1 MPPET
6 ENPKPNEVGT
16 TGGEAVLVAEV
27 VPETAQ
33 NEPKIDGSPTSESGQ
48 MGVIDPIVSIPLAE
62 TSVGDGVLSEPI
74 LAEVEAVTSAQTPVL
89 QAVTPE
95 PRSGE
100 NTHPPAGGVIVPP
113 VAVVVSPE
121 ENKKS
126 FALSLL
132 AQARE
137 KLQWRK
143 RKKLNRILAEITK
156 KRKITNDE
164 VEKLLHISDKTAE
177 RYLSQLVK
185 EQKIKTNGLKG
196 KALRYLPKL

>member
-6 ENPKPNEVGT
+6 QNPKTDEVGT
-16 TGGEAVLVAEV
+16 TNGEAVLVAESV
-27 VPETAQ
+27 SETAQ
-33 NEPKIDGSPTSESGQ
+33 NEPKIAESPTGESGQ
-48 MGVIDPIVSIPLAE
+48 IGVIAPIVSVE
-62 TSVGDGVLSEPI
+62 TSTGEGVASEPI
-74 LAEVEAVTSAQTPVL
+74 SAQAEAVAGAQAPVS

-100 NTHPPAGGVIVPP
+100 NTAGVIVPP
-113 VAVVVSPE
+113 VAVVVSPQ

-137 KLQWRK
+137 KLQFRK
-143 RKKLNRILAEITK
+143 RKKLDRILVEIGK
-156 KRKITNDE
+156 KGKITNDD

-185 EQKIKTNGLKG
+185 EQKIKTNGKKG
-196 KALRYLPKL
+196 KAIEYLAN

>member
-6 ENPKPNEVGT
+6 QNLKPDEVGT
-16 TGGEAVLVAEV
+16 TDGEAVHVAES

-33 NEPKIDGSPTSESGQ
+33 NEPKIAESPTGESGQ
-48 MGVIDPIVSIPLAE
+48 LGGIDPIVSVE
-62 TSVGDGVLSEPI
+62 TSTGEAKPAEPI
-74 LAEVEAVTSAQTPVL
+74 SAQAEAVTGATAPSS

-100 NTHPPAGGVIVPP
+100 NTVGVIVPP
-113 VAVVVSPE
+113 VAVIVSPQ

-132 AQARE
+132 AKARE
-137 KLQWRK
+137 KLQFRK
-143 RKKLNRILAEITK
+143 RKKLDRILAEIEK
-156 KRKITNDE
+156 KGKITNDD

-177 RYLSQLVK
+177 RYLLQLVK
-185 EQKIKTNGLKG
+185 ESKIKTNRQKG
-196 KALRYLPKL
+196 KAVEYLAN

>member
-6 ENPKPNEVGT
+6 ETPKTDEDGT
-16 TGGEAVLVAEV
+16 TNGEAVSVAES
-27 VPETAQ
+27 VPESAQ
-33 NEPKIDGSPTSESGQ
+33 NEPKTVESPTGESGQ
-48 MGVIDPIVSIPLAE
+48 LGGIDPIVSVE
-62 TSVGDGVLSEPI
+62 TSTGEAKPDETI
-74 LAEVEAVTSAQTPVL
+74 TAQAESVASASAPSS

-100 NTHPPAGGVIVPP
+100 NTAGVIIPP
-113 VAVVVSPE
+113 VVVVVSPE

-137 KLQWRK
+137 KLQFRK
-143 RKKLNRILAEITK
+143 RKKLDRILAEITK
-156 KRKITNDE
+156 KGKITNDE

-185 EQKIKTNGLKG
+185 EQKIKTNGKKG
-196 KALRYLPKL
+196 KAIEYLAN

>member
-6 ENPKPNEVGT
+6 QNSKTDEVGT
-16 TGGEAVLVAEV
+16 TDGEAVSVAESV
-27 VPETAQ
+27 TETAQ
-33 NEPKIDGSPTSESGQ
+33 NEPKTGESPIGESGQ
-48 MGVIDPIVSIPLAE
+48 LGGIDPIGSME
-62 TSVGDGVLSEPI
+62 TSTDEAKPAEP
-74 LAEVEAVTSAQTPVL
+74 TSAQAEVVTGAQAPVS

-100 NTHPPAGGVIVPP
+100 NTAGVIVPP
-113 VAVVVSPE
+113 VAVVVSPQ

-132 AQARE
+132 AKARE
-137 KLQWRK
+137 KLQFRK
-143 RKKLNRILAEITK
+143 RKKLDRILVEIGK
-156 KRKITNDE
+156 KGKITNDE

-185 EQKIKTNGLKG
+185 EQKIKTNGQKG
-196 KALRYLPKL
+196 KALLYLAN

>member
-6 ENPKPNEVGT
+6 ENPKTDEVGT
-16 TGGEAVLVAEV
+16 TNGEAVQVAER

-33 NEPKIDGSPTSESGQ
+33 NEPKTAESPTDESGQ
-48 MGVIDPIVSIPLAE
+48 FPLIDPIVSVE
-62 TSVGDGVLSEPI
+62 TFTGEAKPAEPI
-74 LAEVEAVTSAQTPVL
+74 SAQAEAVTGAQATVS

-100 NTHPPAGGVIVPP
+100 NTAGVIIPP
-113 VAVVVSPE
+113 LAAAISPQ
-121 ENKKS
+121 ENKRS

-132 AQARE
+132 ARARE
-137 KLQWRK
+137 KLQFRK
-143 RKKLNRILAEITK
+143 RKKLDRILVEIGK
-156 KRKITNDE
+156 KGKITNDE

-185 EQKIKTNGLKG
+185 EQKIKANGQKG
-196 KALRYLPKL
+196 KALLYLAN

>member
-6 ENPKPNEVGT
+6 ENLKSDEVGT
-16 TGGEAVLVAEV
+16 TNGEAVSVAES

-33 NEPKIDGSPTSESGQ
+33 NEPKITESPTGESGQ
-48 MGVIDPIVSIPLAE
+48 IGVIDPIVSVETSTGEAKPAE
-62 TSVGDGVLSEPI
+62 TIS
-74 LAEVEAVTSAQTPVL
+74 AQVEAVTGAQAPVS

-95 PRSGE
+95 PRSAE
-100 NTHPPAGGVIVPP
+100 NTAGVIIPP
-113 VAVVVSPE
+113 VAVAVSPQ

-137 KLQWRK
+137 KLQFRK
-143 RKKLNRILAEITK
+143 RKKLDRILAEVTK
-156 KRKITNDE
+156 KGKITNDE

-177 RYLSQLVK
+177 RYLSQLIK
-185 EQKIKTNGLKG
+185 EQKIKTNGQKG
-196 KALRYLPKL
+196 KAIEYLAN

>member
-1 MPPET
+1 MAEPET
-6 ENPKPNEVGT
+6 TKTDEVGT
-16 TGGEAVLVAEV
+16 TDGEAVQVAES
-27 VPETAQ
+27 VPELAQ
-33 NEPKIDGSPTSESGQ
+33 NEPKTAESPTGESGQ
-48 MGVIDPIVSIPLAE
+48 LGVIDPIVSVE
-62 TSVGDGVLSEPI
+62 TSTGEAKP
-74 LAEVEAVTSAQTPVL
+74 AELISAQAEAVTGATAPSS

-100 NTHPPAGGVIVPP
+100 NTAGVIVPP
-113 VAVVVSPE
+113 VAIVVSPQ

-137 KLQWRK
+137 KLQF
-143 RKKLNRILAEITK
+143 RKKKKLDRILVEVTK
-156 KRKITNDE
+156 KGKITNDE

-196 KALRYLPKL
+196 KALLYLAN

>member
-1 MPPET
+1 MPSET
-6 ENPKPNEVGT
+6 ENTKTDEVGT
-16 TGGEAVLVAEV
+16 TEGEAVSVAES

-33 NEPKIDGSPTSESGQ
+33 NELKIAESPTGESGQ
-48 MGVIDPIVSIPLAE
+48 LGGIDPIVSVETSTGEAKPAE
-62 TSVGDGVLSEPI
+62 TI
-74 LAEVEAVTSAQTPVL
+74 SAQAETVESATAPIS

-100 NTHPPAGGVIVPP
+100 NTAGVIIPP
-113 VAVVVSPE
+113 VAVVVSPQ

-137 KLQWRK
+137 KLQFRK
-143 RKKLNRILAEITK
+143 RKKLDRILVEITK
-156 KRKITNDE
+156 KGKITNDE

-185 EQKIKTNGLKG
+185 ESKIKTNGKKG
-196 KALRYLPKL
+196 KAIEYLKI

>member
-1 MPPET
+1 MSPET
-6 ENPKPNEVGT
+6 ENSKPDEAGT
-16 TGGEAVLVAEV
+16 TNGEAVSVALS

-33 NEPKIDGSPTSESGQ
+33 NEPKIAEPPSSESGQ
-48 MGVIDPIVSIPLAE
+48 LGVIDPIAFPPLVEASTGE
-62 TSVGDGVLSEPI
+62 GGASEPI
-74 LAEVEAVTSAQTPVL
+74 SAQTETVESATAPSS

-137 KLQWRK
+137 KLQFRK
-143 RKKLNRILAEITK
+143 RKKLDRILVEITK
-156 KRKITNDE
+156 KGKITNDE
-164 VEKLLHISDKTAE
+164 VEKLLHVSDKTAE
-177 RYLSQLVK
+177 RYLLQLIK
-185 EQKIKTNGLKG
+185 EQKIKTNGKKG
-196 KALRYLPKL
+196 KAIEYLAN

>member
-6 ENPKPNEVGT
+6 KDIKTDEVGT
-16 TGGEAVLVAEV
+16 TDGEAVQVAES

-33 NEPKIDGSPTSESGQ
+33 NEPKITESPTGESGQ
-48 MGVIDPIVSIPLAE
+48 LGVIDPIVSVE
-62 TSVGDGVLSEPI
+62 TSTNEAKPAEPI
-74 LAEVEAVTSAQTPVL
+74 SAQAEAVTSATAPVA

-100 NTHPPAGGVIVPP
+100 NTAGVIVPP
-113 VAVVVSPE
+113 VAVVVSPQ

-137 KLQWRK
+137 KLQFRK
-143 RKKLNRILAEITK
+143 RKKLDRILTEITK
-156 KRKITNDE
+156 KGKITNDE
-164 VEKLLHISDKTAE
+164 VEKLLHVSDKTAE

-185 EQKIKTNGLKG
+185 ELKIKTNGQKG
-196 KALRYLPKL
+196 KALLYLAN

>member
-1 MPPET
+1 MPP
-6 ENPKPNEVGT
+6 ENPKPDEVGT
-16 TGGEAVLVAEV
+16 MNGEAVQVAES

-33 NEPKIDGSPTSESGQ
+33 NEPKTAKSPTGESGQ
-48 MGVIDPIVSIPLAE
+48 LGGIDPIVSVE
-62 TSVGDGVLSEPI
+62 TSTGEAKPVEPI
-74 LAEVEAVTSAQTPVL
+74 LAQAETVTGAQAPVS
-89 QAVTPE
+89 QAVTHE

-100 NTHPPAGGVIVPP
+100 NTAGVVIPP
-113 VAVVVSPE
+113 VAVMVSPQ

-137 KLQWRK
+137 KLQFRK
-143 RKKLNRILAEITK
+143 RKKLDRILVEITK
-156 KRKITNDE
+156 KGKITNDE

-185 EQKIKTNGLKG
+185 EQKIKTNGKKG
-196 KALRYLPKL
+196 KALLYLAN

>member
-1 MPPET
+1 MTEP
-6 ENPKPNEVGT
+6 ENPKPDEVGT
-16 TGGEAVLVAEV
+16 TGGEAVHVAES

-33 NEPKIDGSPTSESGQ
+33 NEPKIAKSPSGEPGQ
-48 MGVIDPIVSIPLAE
+48 LGGIDPVVSME
-62 TSVGDGVLSEPI
+62 TSAGDGVATDPI
-74 LAEVEAVTSAQTPVL
+74 SAQAEAVTDAQTPVS

-100 NTHPPAGGVIVPP
+100 NTAGVIVPP
-113 VAVVVSPE
+113 VAVVVSPQ

-132 AQARE
+132 AKARE
-137 KLQWRK
+137 KLQFRK
-143 RKKLNRILAEITK
+143 RKKLDRILVEIGK
-156 KRKITNDE
+156 KGKITNDE

-185 EQKIKTNGLKG
+185 EQKIKTNRRKG
-196 KALRYLPKL
+196 KALLYLAN

>member
-1 MPPET
+1 MT
-6 ENPKPNEVGT
+6 EQENTKAEGVEAT
-16 TGGEAVLVAEV
+16 VGEAVQVAES

-33 NEPKIDGSPTSESGQ
+33 NEPKIAESPTGESGQ
-48 MGVIDPIVSIPLAE
+48 LGVIDPIVSAE
-62 TSVGDGVLSEPI
+62 TSTGEAKPAEPI
-74 LAEVEAVTSAQTPVL
+74 SAQAEAVASTTVPTS

-95 PRSGE
+95 SRSGE
-100 NTHPPAGGVIVPP
+100 NTAGVIVPP
-113 VAVVVSPE
+113 VAVVVSPQ

-137 KLQWRK
+137 KLQFRK
-143 RKKLNRILAEITK
+143 RKKLDRILVEIGK
-156 KRKITNDE
+156 KGKITNDE

-185 EQKIKTNGLKG
+185 EQKVKTNGLKG
-196 KALRYLPKL
+196 KALFYLKT

>member
-6 ENPKPNEVGT
+6 QNPKPDEVGT
-16 TGGEAVLVAEV
+16 TNGEAVSVAES

-33 NEPKIDGSPTSESGQ
+33 NEPKPAESPTGESGQ
-48 MGVIDPIVSIPLAE
+48 LGGIDPIVSVE
-62 TSVGDGVLSEPI
+62 TSAGEAKPAEPI
-74 LAEVEAVTSAQTPVL
+74 SAQAEAVESVTAPSS

-100 NTHPPAGGVIVPP
+100 NTAGVIIPP
-113 VAVVVSPE
+113 VVVAISPQ

-137 KLQWRK
+137 KLQFRK
-143 RKKLNRILAEITK
+143 RKKLDRILVEIGK
-156 KRKITNDE
+156 KQKITNDE

-177 RYLSQLVK
+177 RYLSQLIK

-196 KALRYLPKL
+196 KALFYIKN

>member
-6 ENPKPNEVGT
+6 ENLKSDEVGT
-16 TGGEAVLVAEV
+16 TNGEAVSVAES

-33 NEPKIDGSPTSESGQ
+33 NEPKITESPTGESGQ
-48 MGVIDPIVSIPLAE
+48 IGVIDPIVSVETSTGEAKPAE
-62 TSVGDGVLSEPI
+62 TIS
-74 LAEVEAVTSAQTPVL
+74 AQVEAVTGAHAPVSL
-89 QAVTPE
+89 AVTPE

-100 NTHPPAGGVIVPP
+100 NTAGVIVPP
-113 VAVVVSPE
+113 VAVVVSPQ

-137 KLQWRK
+137 KLQFRK
-143 RKKLNRILAEITK
+143 RKKLDRILAEVTTK
-156 KRKITNDE
+156 GKITNDE

-177 RYLSQLVK
+177 RYLSQLIK
-185 EQKIKTNGLKG
+185 EQKIKTNGKKG
-196 KALRYLPKL
+196 KAIEYLAN